1 MDENAVLEIMD
12 FVKFKG
18 RLKTH
23 VMKGKIVEMISDRLK
38 ASIPSLASLSKD
50 LELLKLICNC
60 VENCVDK
67 KYKLDKKE
75 IAMAIIKCCF
85 PLLTEADLALIDSNI
100 DTLHFSGLIKRVKY
114 YKKLWRW
121 LTTNKKK
128 D

>member
-1 MDENAVLEIMD
+1 MEDSVLEIMD
-12 FVKFKG
+12 FVKVQG

-23 VMKGKIVEMISDRLK
+23 VVKSKIIEMIADRLK

-60 VENCVDK
+60 VENCVEK
-67 KYKLDKKE
+67 KHKLDKKE
-75 IAMAIIKCCF
+75 IAMAIIKACF
-85 PLLTEADLALIDSNI
+85 PLLTEADLALIDANI
-100 DTLHFSGLIKRVKY
+100 DTLHYSGLIKRVKY

-128 D
+128 E